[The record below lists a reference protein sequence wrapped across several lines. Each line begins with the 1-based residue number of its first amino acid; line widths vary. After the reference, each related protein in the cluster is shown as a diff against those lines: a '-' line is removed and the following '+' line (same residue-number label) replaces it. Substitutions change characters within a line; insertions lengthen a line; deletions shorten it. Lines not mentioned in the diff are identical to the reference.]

1 MRRAKVVNRSQ
12 VEGKRKFRGK
22 SGEAGASVSSRQVA
36 LVSPGWQE
44 SWIWQT
50 CLCILHTW
58 NIHSPP
64 DCPLTQPCRD
74 PARVSLSVD
83 TPPFEP
89 WANSLLLFLS
99 YFHCTPFSSFLLLVF
114 TLPSAPIPP
123 CLEDNSN
130 INRSSW
136 PTLSIKLIPLRIP
149 AIISLLLESSE
160 PEETINLELSV

>member
-74 PARVSLSVD
+74 PARVSLSLWTHLLLNHGLIPSCSSCRTSTVPPSHPFFFSYLLFLLHPSLLAWKITAILTGRVD
-83 TPPFEP
+83 LHSRLN
-89 WANSLLLFLS
+89 WSHWGSLLLFL
-99 YFHCTPFSSFLLLVF
+99 CCWNLLNQRR
-114 TLPSAPIPP
+114 P
-123 CLEDNSN
+123 
-130 INRSSW
+130 
-136 PTLSIKLIPLRIP
+136 
-149 AIISLLLESSE
+149 
-160 PEETINLELSV
+160 